1 MRDLRNGEAGNGEA
15 GDEIRAE
22 KGEVVVWSPL
32 ENGEE
37 ILKCEDELFEGG
49 LVLETV
55 ERVVGEEDFG
65 DSVSEFV
72 ECGSLWWQLH
82 CMDFQR
88 RCLGLDSEGGGFA
101 VVEVFHSVRVHTHGF
116 LLCVALFSWFSLF
129 AVSLRRNHCDR
140 ANL

>member
-22 KGEVVVWSPL
+22 KGEVVGWGPL

-37 ILKCEDELFEGG
+37 ILKREDEPFEGG

-65 DSVSEFV
+65 DSLPEFV
-72 ECGSLWWQLH
+72 ECGSLRRQLH
-82 CMDFQR
+82 CMDFQ
-88 RCLGLDSEGGGFA
+88 
-101 VVEVFHSVRVHTHGF
+101 
-116 LLCVALFSWFSLF
+116 
-129 AVSLRRNHCDR
+129 
-140 ANL
+140 